1 MNARVDFIRPSSLA
15 AIELC
20 AGRPLMEARALS
32 AVPANGRLVRAAA
45 QQGTLGHEVIAQTL
59 ALIYHGPA
67 RTAPGDALARMASG
81 MEQLQPWARDGV
93 RRCVAYVVALMDA
106 EERAGRRPV
115 LHVELK
121 MSGKGIGVPRGGTA
135 DVVIQS
141 GDLVIVEDHKLGFLD
156 QGDAADHLQLGAYA
170 CMAWDRFRPAEVHVH
185 LAQGRLRDFSAARF
199 TRDHIDAT
207 RARVFAAVARA
218 EQADPPLSPTI
229 DACRY
234 CKAITHCRALRE
246 RIMLATAELALM
258 GAEPE
263 DRLRLAE
270 DAALARRFAEEAKA
284 LAKQWSD
291 ERESAAVQA

>member
-1 MNARVDFIRPSSLA
+1 MA
-15 AIELC
+15 AI
-20 AGRPLMEARALS
+20 
-32 AVPANGRLVRAAA
+32 PAIGRLERAIAL
-45 QQGTLGHEVIAQTL
+45 QGTMGHEVIAQTL
-59 ALIYHGPA
+59 ALIYHGPQRA
-67 RTAPGDALARMASG
+67 APGVAMAH
-81 MEQLQPWARDGV
+81 MAPAIEQLLPWTRDGV

-121 MSGKGIGVPRGGTA
+121 MSGKGINVPRGGTA

-185 LAQGRLRDFSAARF
+185 LAQGRLRDFTAARF
-199 TRDHIDAT
+199 TRQHIEAT
-207 RARVFAAVARA
+207 RARVCAAVAAA
-218 EQADPPLSPTI
+218 EQSAPALRPAI

-246 RIMLATAELALM
+246 HLMHAADELALM
-258 GAEPE
+258 GAAPE

-270 DAALARRFAEEAKA
+270 DAALARRFAEEAKE
-284 LAKQWSD
+284 LARQWSN
-291 ERESAAVQA
+291 ERESAAVPT